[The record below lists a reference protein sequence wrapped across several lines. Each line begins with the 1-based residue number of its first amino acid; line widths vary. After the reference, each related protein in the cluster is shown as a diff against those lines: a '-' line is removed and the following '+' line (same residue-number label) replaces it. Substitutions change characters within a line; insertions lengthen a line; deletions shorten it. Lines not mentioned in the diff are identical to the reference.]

1 MAGFKDIIG
10 QEQLIEYFKNS
21 IKQNKIYH
29 AYILNGEDYSGKKMI
44 ANGFAMTIQ
53 CENSD
58 EEPCMECHSCKQV
71 MSNNHP
77 DIIWVGHEKVNS
89 IGVEDIR
96 EQINNDVMIK
106 PYSSRYKIY
115 IVEEADKMTVQA
127 QNALLKTIEE
137 PPEYVIIMLLSNNSA
152 GFLQTILSR
161 CVVLNIKPIKSETI
175 KSYLIEKENVDDYKA
190 EICAAFAQGNLG
202 KAIKLAKS
210 EDFANI
216 KDEAIRLVKNVRDME
231 LHEVMNVVG
240 HISDYKI
247 SINDFFDI
255 LIVWYRDVLMFK
267 AVNDANGLV
276 FKEDVT
282 SIIGQAAISSYNG
295 IERIIEGIDKAKQRL
310 KANVNFDLVIEL
322 LLLTIKEN

>member
-1 MAGFKDIIG
+1 M
-10 QEQLIEYFKNS
+10 
-21 IKQNKIYH
+21 
-29 AYILNGEDYSGKKMI
+29 
-44 ANGFAMTIQ
+44 
-53 CENSD
+53 
-58 EEPCMECHSCKQV
+58 
-71 MSNNHP
+71 
-77 DIIWVGHEKVNS
+77 
-89 IGVEDIR
+89 
-96 EQINNDVMIK
+96 
-106 PYSSRYKIY
+106 
-115 IVEEADKMTVQA
+115 
-127 QNALLKTIEE
+127 
-137 PPEYVIIMLLSNNSA
+137 
-152 GFLQTILSR
+152 
-161 CVVLNIKPIKSETI
+161 
-175 KSYLIEKENVDDYKA
+175 
-190 EICAAFAQGNLG
+190 G